1 MEFLA
6 SAPECDRAACR
17 SGIQIAFQMKQ
28 KIPFRAAV
36 AASKWDF
43 LLHLGF
49 EIAAGVGDGLAVG
62 CLRASGAVQGWRTTV
77 ENLPSLPDA
86 FVDN

>member
-1 MEFLA
+1 
-6 SAPECDRAACR
+6 
-17 SGIQIAFQMKQ
+17 MKQ

-86 FVDN
+86 FVDNWAVWFVGDATRGAN